1 MGSPGIEL
9 LFIKQ
14 THGVTRLHSAG
25 LLSVADK
32 GVVVVKEHSSM
43 HRILKD
49 YSLLD
54 LTSCFAPA
62 AAAGGAAPAAAGPA
76 AAAFCASPGFPV
88 LLLRRPAVSL
98 LLPASS

>member
-32 GVVVVKEHSSM
+32 GVACCK
-43 HRILKD
+43 
-49 YSLLD
+49 
-54 LTSCFAPA
+54 
-62 AAAGGAAPAAAGPA
+62 GALQHAQNTQGL
-76 AAAFCASPGFPV
+76 FFIRSH
-88 LLLRRPAVSL
+88 
-98 LLPASS
+98 